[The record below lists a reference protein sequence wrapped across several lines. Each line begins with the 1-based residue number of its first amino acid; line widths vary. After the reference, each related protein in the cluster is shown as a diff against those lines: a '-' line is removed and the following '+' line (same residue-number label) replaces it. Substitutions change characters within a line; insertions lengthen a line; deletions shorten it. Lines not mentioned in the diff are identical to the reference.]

1 MHVFVRIECINT
13 PNRWNGIEIHILS
26 LLEQDMIG
34 IIFNWD
40 ISTTHPS
47 PNPSAPPPPPL
58 RKKAIKRDRVND
70 RVNFVVLNTVNNSK
84 FLFLKTRK
92 AN

>member
-1 MHVFVRIECINT
+1 
-13 PNRWNGIEIHILS
+13 
-26 LLEQDMIG
+26 MIG

-40 ISTTHPS
+40 ISTTQPS
-47 PNPSAPPPPPL
+47 PNPSAPTPFI
-58 RKKAIKRDRVND
+58 AIKRD

>member
-1 MHVFVRIECINT
+1 MNT

-26 LLEQDMIG
+26 LLKQDVIG
-34 IIFNWD
+34 IMFNWD

-47 PNPSAPPPPPL
+47 PNPSAPTPPPPPPL
-58 RKKAIKRDRVND
+58 HKKAIKRD